1 LKYKKR
7 LSFKYMKIKK
17 SDIFIVLSIGEAA
30 GWLLLLV
37 INNLESS
44 ISLLKSIPLW
54 ILPVFFPIFCLAW
67 FLLTFLLS
75 KKNKSFVQ
83 IGKFVLVG
91 GVNFLLDLG
100 VLNLLIFFTGIASG
114 LFYSVFKGISFA
126 VAVIN
131 SYVLNK
137 FWTFSDQAQNKRVTK
152 EFLSFVVISLIG
164 LFINNIVAS
173 FLVNFV
179 GPQAGISENLWAS
192 IGAIIASFIGMF
204 WNFVGYKFIVFK
216 K

>member
-1 LKYKKR
+1 
-7 LSFKYMKIKK
+7 MKIKK
-17 SDIFIVLSIGEAA
+17 LDIFIVLLIGEVA

-37 INNLESS
+37 INNLESG
-44 ISLLKSIPLW
+44 ISLIESIPLW
-54 ILPVFFPIFCLAW
+54 VLPVFFPIFCLIW
-67 FLLTFLLS
+67 FLFTFLLS
-75 KKNKSFVQ
+75 KKNKSFLQ
-83 IGKFVLVG
+83 IGKFALVG

-100 VLNLLIFFTGIASG
+100 VLNLFIFLTSIASG
-114 LFYSVFKGISFA
+114 PFYSVFKGVSFIT
-126 VAVIN
+126 AVIN
-131 SYVLNK
+131 SYLLNK

-152 EFLSFVVISLIG
+152 EFLSFIVVSLIG

-192 IGAIIASFIGMF
+192 IGAIIASFVGMF

>member
-1 LKYKKR
+1 MVNGKLKK
-7 LSFKYMKIKK
+7 L
-17 SDIFIVLSIGEAA
+17 DIFIVLCIGEAA

-44 ISLLKSIPLW
+44 VSLVESIPLW
-54 ILPVFFPIFCLAW
+54 TLPVFFPIFCLIW
-67 FLLTFLLS
+67 FLFMFLLS
-75 KKNKSFVQ
+75 KRNKSFMQ
-83 IGKFVLVG
+83 IGKFALVG

-100 VLNLLIFFTGIASG
+100 VLNLLIFLTGFASG
-114 LFYSVFKGISFA
+114 WFYSIFKGVSFI

-131 SYVLNK
+131 SYLLNK
-137 FWTFSDQAQNKRVTK
+137 FWTFSDQKQDKKIGK
-152 EFLSFVVISLIG
+152 EFLSFIVISLIG

-173 FLVNFV
+173 FLVNYV
-179 GPQAGISENLWAS
+179 GPQAGISENLWAN
-192 IGAIIASFIGMF
+192 IGAITASFIGMF

>member
-1 LKYKKR
+1 
-7 LSFKYMKIKK
+7 MKIKK
-17 SDIFIVLSIGEAA
+17 LDILIVLFLGEAA
-30 GWLLLLV
+30 GWLLFLV

-44 ISLLKSIPLW
+44 ISLIESVPLW

-75 KKNKSFVQ
+75 KKNKSFMQ

-91 GVNFLLDLG
+91 GVNFLLDIG
-100 VLNLLIFFTGIASG
+100 ILNLLIFLTGFASG
-114 LFYSVFKGISFA
+114 WFYSIFKGVSFIT
-126 VAVIN
+126 AVIN
-131 SYVLNK
+131 SYLLNK

-152 EFLSFVVISLIG
+152 EFLSFIVVSLIG
-164 LFINNIVAS
+164 LFVNNIVAS

-192 IGAIIASFIGMF
+192 IGAIVASFVGMF
-204 WNFVGYKFIVFK
+204 WNFIGYKFIVFK

>member
-1 LKYKKR
+1 MKYKKR

>member
-1 LKYKKR
+1 MKYKKR
-7 LSFKYMKIKK
+7 LTFKYMKIKK
-17 SDIFIVLSIGEAA
+17 LDILIVLFLGEAA
-30 GWLLLLV
+30 GWLLFLV

-44 ISLLKSIPLW
+44 ISLIESVPLW

-75 KKNKSFVQ
+75 KKNKSFMQ

-91 GVNFLLDLG
+91 GVNFLLDIG
-100 VLNLLIFFTGIASG
+100 ILNLLIFLTGFASG
-114 LFYSVFKGISFA
+114 WFYSIFKGVSFIT
-126 VAVIN
+126 AVIN
-131 SYVLNK
+131 SYLLNK

-152 EFLSFVVISLIG
+152 EFLSFIVVSLIG
-164 LFINNIVAS
+164 LFVNNIVAS

-192 IGAIIASFIGMF
+192 IGAIVASFVGMF
-204 WNFVGYKFIVFK
+204 WNFIGYKFIVFK